1 MSSAGWSL
9 LDEKEEAELHKSRL
23 LNVEE
28 KPFKRITK
36 RLQTLTTLA
45 ASAVRQAPTPPPEPE
60 QQPPSNGTAVQD
72 GAAAAAAATPT
83 NGDAGEE
90 EDDDMAALSG
100 LKEDIAMDFAAFDS
114 SVARLQ
120 FLLTANTRERDRY
133 AADRGRIQ
141 DTSQRVRDNTGV
153 LRQRLEAA
161 RETLEQRKR
170 FDELAER
177 ITSNKALRP
186 RAEQAA
192 NLGKLEDECAQLER
206 ESEEYSR
213 TWRERREQFEK
224 IMEES
229 MRLRRQIRDEKEEVE
244 RREGMDD
251 DGGAGGAGEA
261 GEETGTPRHVA
272 GLVSGN
278 ATPRPDSGLV
288 AAKIGGLESGDVTG
302 TPRPSTAG
310 GQTPARDGSVGPA
323 DGHSQPSLKVDPS
336 AAGSVSGNVSRATS
350 REGSPDAGGEAK
362 AVEGGQ
368 DVDMDDA
375 KDGAGSPDSPLT
387 PVPDDVKDDIP
398 TIVLGGGEESQDKM
412 DTT

>member
-1 MSSAGWSL
+1 MSSTGWSL

-45 ASAVRQAPTPPPEPE
+45 ASAVRQQPTPPPEPT
-60 QQPPSNGTAVQD
+60 NGTAAED
-72 GAAAAAAATPT
+72 GAAAAAEATPT
-83 NGDAGEE
+83 SPTTATPADDNDA
-90 EDDDMAALSG
+90 ATLSG
-100 LKEDIAMDFAAFDS
+100 LREDIAMDFAAFDS

-120 FLLTANTRERDRY
+120 FLLTANARERERY
-133 AADRGRIQ
+133 AADRFRIQ
-141 DTSQRVRDNTGV
+141 DTSRRVRDDTAT
-153 LRQRLEAA
+153 LRLRLEEA
-161 RETLEQRKR
+161 RATLEQRKR

-177 ITSNKALRP
+177 IASNRALRP

-192 NLGKLEDECAQLER
+192 ALAKLEEECAQLEG
-206 ESEEYSR
+206 ESGEYSR

-251 DGGAGGAGEA
+251 DGSGAGGGAGE
-261 GEETGTPRHVA
+261 GGDETGTPRHVA

-278 ATPRPDSGLV
+278 VTPRPDSGVV
-288 AAKIGGLESGDVTG
+288 AAKVGGLESGDAAGAG
-302 TPRPSTAG
+302 TPRASTVG
-310 GQTPARDGSVGPA
+310 GRTPAREGSAGPA
-323 DGHSQPSLKVDPS
+323 EGQSQSLKVVPS
-336 AAGSVSGNVSRATS
+336 AAGSFAGNGSRAVS
-350 REGSPDAGGEAK
+350 REGSPDIGGRETRKADGGED
-362 AVEGGQ
+362 VEMG
-368 DVDMDDA
+368 DA
-375 KDGAGSPDSPLT
+375 KGGAESPDSPLT

-398 TIVLGGGEESQDKM
+398 AIVLAGQDESQHKM

>member
-1 MSSAGWSL
+1 MSGTGWSL

-36 RLQTLTTLA
+36 RLQTLNVLA
-45 ASAVRQAPTPPPEPE
+45 ASAVRQAPTPPPE
-60 QQPPSNGTAVQD
+60 QSNGTTANEEPQPPLSAEDAETLSALKQD
-72 GAAAAAAATPT
+72 VT
-83 NGDAGEE
+83 
-90 EDDDMAALSG
+90 L
-100 LKEDIAMDFAAFDS
+100 DFAAFDS
-114 SVARLQ
+114 SIARLQ
-120 FLLTANTRERDRY
+120 FLLTANARERDRY

-141 DTSQRVRDNTGV
+141 DTSQRVRDNTSV
-153 LRQRLEAA
+153 LRARLDAA
-161 RETLEQRKR
+161 RETLEQRRK
-170 FDELAER
+170 FDELADK
-177 ITSNKALRP
+177 ITSNKSLRP

-192 NLGKLEDECAQLER
+192 NLEKLEDECAQLER

-251 DGGAGGAGEA
+251 DGTAGGEGED
-261 GEETGTPRHVA
+261 GTPRHG

-288 AAKIGGLESGDVTG
+288 PAKVGGLESGDVAG
-302 TPRPSTAG
+302 TPRASTVG
-310 GQTPARDGSVGPA
+310 GRTPAREGSVGPA
-323 DGHSQPSLKVDPS
+323 EGQIQASLKVLPD
-336 AAGSVSGNVSRATS
+336 AAKSFSRNGSRAAS
-350 REGSPDAGGEAK
+350 RQGSPKVGGEAK
-362 AVEGGQ
+362 AAENGSDVE
-368 DVDMDDA
+368 MDDA
-375 KDGAGSPDSPLT
+375 KEQVASPDSPLT

-398 TIVLGGGEESQDKM
+398 TIVLEGKDGGQDKM

>member
-1 MSSAGWSL
+1 MSSTGWSL

-36 RLQTLTTLA
+36 RLQTLNVLA
-45 ASAVRQAPTPPPEPE
+45 ATAVRQAPTPPPE
-60 QQPPSNGTAVQD
+60 SNGASED
-72 GAAAAAAATPT
+72 GTVTSPASAE
-83 NGDAGEE
+83 DAE
-90 EDDDMAALSG
+90 ALST
-100 LKEDIAMDFAAFDS
+100 LREDIVLDFAAFDS
-114 SVARLQ
+114 SIARLQ
-120 FLLTANTRERDRY
+120 FLLTANARERDRY

-141 DTSQRVRDNTGV
+141 ETSQRVRDNTSV
-153 LRQRLEAA
+153 LRTRLEAA

-170 FDELAER
+170 FDELAEK
-177 ITSNKALRP
+177 ITNNKSLKP

-192 NLGKLEDECAQLER
+192 NLEKLEDECAQLER

-251 DGGAGGAGEA
+251 DGTGGGE
-261 GEETGTPRHVA
+261 GEDGTPRHG

-278 ATPRPDSGLV
+278 ATPRPDSGHVV
-288 AAKIGGLESGDVTG
+288 AAKVGGLESGDVAG
-302 TPRPSTAG
+302 TPRASTVG
-310 GQTPARDGSVGPA
+310 GRTPARDGSVGPA
-323 DGHSQPSLKVDPS
+323 EGQSQTSLKVLPD
-336 AAGSVSGNVSRATS
+336 AARSFSRGGSRTGS
-350 REGSPDAGGEAK
+350 REGSPKVGGETKGPAENGSD
-362 AVEGGQ
+362 VE
-368 DVDMDDA
+368 MDDA
-375 KDGAGSPDSPLT
+375 KGQGPSPDSPLT
-387 PVPDDVKDDIP
+387 PVPDEVKDDIP
-398 TIVLGGGEESQDKM
+398 TIVLEGKDGGQDKM